1 MKLLIIED
9 DHTLAKNL
17 KQVLTKDG
25 FAVDVSSMREDGL
38 AQTEINEYDC
48 IVLDINL
55 PDGSGFDLLQDLR
68 KAENKTPVIIVT
80 ARGHVEDRIKGLNF
94 GADDYVPKPVDSNE
108 LIARIRAVIRRNSQS
123 ALPILTIGDLV
134 VKPAEH
140 VATFRKNTLDLTAKE
155 FSVLEY
161 LAQHNGQIITRTMLM
176 EHIWGSDFE
185 TFSNVVDVY
194 IRNLRRKLET
204 YSKVSL
210 IKTIRG
216 KGYILPTSP
225 ARLASKR
232 AGGGKYEK

>member
-9 DHTLAKNL
+9 DQTLAKNL
-17 KQVLTKDG
+17 KQVLVKDG
-25 FAVDVSSMREDGL
+25 FAVDASSTREDGF

-48 IVLDINL
+48 VVLDINL
-55 PDGSGFDLLQDLR
+55 PDGSGFDLLADLR

-80 ARGHVEDRIKGLNF
+80 ARGQVEDRIKGLNL

-108 LIARIRAVIRRNSQS
+108 LTARIRAVIRRNTQS
-123 ALPILTIGDLV
+123 ALPVLTIGDLV
-134 VKPAEH
+134 VKPAEQN
-140 VATFRKNTLDLTAKE
+140 ATVDGHTLDLTAKE

-194 IRNLRRKLET
+194 IRNLRRKLE
-204 YSKVSL
+204 KHLKISL

-216 KGYILPTSP
+216 KGYIL
-225 ARLASKR
+225 
-232 AGGGKYEK
+232 GKYEK

>member
-9 DHTLAKNL
+9 DQTLAKNL
-17 KQVLTKDG
+17 KLVLIKDG
-25 FAVDVSSMREDGL
+25 FAVDTSNTREDGL

-48 IVLDINL
+48 VVLDINL
-55 PDGSGFDLLQDLR
+55 PDGSGFDLLHDLR

-80 ARGHVEDRIKGLNF
+80 ARGQVEDRIKGLNL

-108 LIARIRAVIRRNSQS
+108 LTARIRAVIRRNSQS

-134 VKPAEH
+134 VKPAEQNAS
-140 VATFRKNTLDLTAKE
+140 VDGNTLDLTAKE

-185 TFSNVVDVY
+185 TFSNVIDVY
-194 IRNLRRKLET
+194 IRNLRRKLEKH
-204 YSKVSL
+204 SKVGL

-216 KGYILPTSP
+216 KGYIL
-225 ARLASKR
+225 
-232 AGGGKYEK
+232 GKYEK